1 METNSD
7 PRRTIEDLKEAGEEL
22 KEVSP
27 SESDQKEENPQS
39 LPSLATERKE
49 EIDLF
54 KKIAEHQKELGQEL
68 PVLEKAY
75 QETKELE
82 KKLVER
88 IESIKKLQSKNTEIS
103 KEVKEFEEQLAL
115 TKKENKNILNQIKN
129 KSEHQNE

>member
-1 METNSD
+1 METNPD

-27 SESDQKEENPQS
+27 SESNQNPQS
-39 LPSLATERKE
+39 SPSLATERKE
-49 EIDLF
+49 ESDLF

-68 PVLEKAY
+68 PILEKAY
-75 QETKELE
+75 RETKELE
-82 KKLVER
+82 KKLAER

-115 TKKENKNILNQIKN
+115 TKKENKSILDQIKD

>member
-1 METNSD
+1 METNPD

-22 KEVSP
+22 KE
-27 SESDQKEENPQS
+27 ENPQS
-39 LPSLATERKE
+39 SPSLATERKE

-54 KKIAEHQKELGQEL
+54 KKIVEHQKELGQEL

-82 KKLVER
+82 KRLAER
-88 IESIKKLQSKNTEIS
+88 IELIKKMQSKNTEIS

-115 TKKENKNILNQIKN
+115 AKKENQGLLDETKDKLAD
-129 KSEHQNE
+129 QNE